1 MTFVRATI
9 LLLLLAPVVACRT
22 TTRTDVSAL
31 ASRGAAT
38 GERLAAFYDGLARD
52 TVDTWEL
59 TAFRRGFVSLPSS
72 DVDSRKEFEKQ
83 HTALRS
89 RARLARRLGNVYE
102 ALGRSADYDA
112 GAAIAKEL
120 HALDDELRGIVDT
133 PLGEPRTRDIVDRL
147 IGAIATWKQD
157 RDLASGAAL
166 LEPIA
171 EGVQELFRSERE
183 LYRDIARDRADKYR
197 QVATELVDAKAVV
210 STALVDR
217 VLGAYELSWPDSKA
231 PFEDERAIAGI
242 REIIAAR
249 ARSFSVD
256 HDAELEAVARALGAL
271 VQAHT
276 VSR

>member
-1 MTFVRATI
+1 MIFVRATI
-9 LLLLLAPVVACRT
+9 VLLLLPPVAGCRT
-22 TTRTDVSAL
+22 TTRGDTSAL
-31 ASRGAAT
+31 ASRGEAT
-38 GERLAAFYDGLARD
+38 GERLGAFYDGLARD

-59 TAFRRGFVSLPSS
+59 TAFRRGFAALPPSE
-72 DVDSRKEFEKQ
+72 VDPRKEFEQQ
-83 HTALRS
+83 HAALRS

-120 HALDDELRGIVDT
+120 HALDDELQGIVDT
-133 PLGEPRTRDIVDRL
+133 PLDAPRTRDIVDR
-147 IGAIATWKQD
+147 IISATAAWKQD

-171 EGVQELFRSERE
+171 RGVQELFRSERE

-210 STALVDR
+210 SSALVDR
-217 VLGAYELSWPDSKA
+217 VLGAYELSWPDSKT
-231 PFEDERAIAGI
+231 PFDDGRAIAGI

-249 ARSFSVD
+249 AQSFSVN
-256 HDAELEAVARALGAL
+256 HDAELEAVARALRTL
-271 VQAHT
+271 VQAHD
-276 VSR
+276 R